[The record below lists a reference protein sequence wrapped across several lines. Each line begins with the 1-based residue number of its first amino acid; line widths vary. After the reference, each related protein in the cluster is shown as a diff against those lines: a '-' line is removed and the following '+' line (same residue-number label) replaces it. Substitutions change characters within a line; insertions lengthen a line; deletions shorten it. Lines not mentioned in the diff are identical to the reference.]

1 MDRVPRWSPDGEL
14 IAYFSTG
21 GGQIQAWTV
30 RADGSDT
37 RQMTVG
43 EGAGIVVWSPDGAT
57 VAANGL
63 VTVSGSG
70 AKAPLLLDPDHPQ
83 EWRELPEPEPSLR
96 PFIVNSWSPDGQRL
110 GGMIGYSDQGVVT
123 LSIASV
129 RTVDVIRA
137 VAGVAARQPPPT
149 LRLGWLGIPRGGQRD
164 PRGARGFH
172 REARCAWTTTAHS
185 RRQTGRLPASH
196 HGSRHLAPGVELS
209 SPPIASSHP
218 P

>member
-1 MDRVPRWSPDGEL
+1 MPEGDIYVIRADGTGLRQVTLGAPVDRVPRWSPDGEL

-123 LSIASV
+123 LSIAS
-129 RTVDVIRA
+129 
-137 VAGVAARQPPPT
+137 ARQPPPT
-149 LRLGWLGIPRGGQRD
+149 LRLGWLGIPRG
-164 PRGARGFH
+164 
-172 REARCAWTTTAHS
+172 
-185 RRQTGRLPASH
+185 
-196 HGSRHLAPGVELS
+196 
-209 SPPIASSHP
+209 
-218 P
+218 